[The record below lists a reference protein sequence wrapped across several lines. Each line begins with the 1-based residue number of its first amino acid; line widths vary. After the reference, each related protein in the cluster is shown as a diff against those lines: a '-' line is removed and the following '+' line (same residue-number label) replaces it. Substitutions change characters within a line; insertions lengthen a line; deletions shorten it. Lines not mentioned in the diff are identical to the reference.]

1 MAWHGKELRS
11 RIQACGKSQGTAVHS
26 PALGLCLHC
35 STDPWCV
42 PALFLQG
49 SGAPDL
55 PEEAASPPSPGILCL
70 ESRVQETPT
79 GIPRSCS
86 ETKAGC
92 SLGFALFNQL

>member
-42 PALFLQG
+42 PALLLQG
-49 SGAPDL
+49 SGAPRPAKGGISPSQPRHPL
-55 PEEAASPPSPGILCL
+55 PGEQGARNTHGHSQIL
-70 ESRVQETPT
+70 Q
-79 GIPRSCS
+79 
-86 ETKAGC
+86 
-92 SLGFALFNQL
+92 